1 MCGLV
6 FTTRPNVSTG
16 PQWQRCVDVIECRGP
31 DDIRQLSNDQFAA
44 GHSRLAIIGLG
55 AAGQQPYSVDPDA
68 DVLLYNGEIY
78 NYREIGADLGI
89 QAESDT
95 QVLYHMLRDGRT
107 DKLSELRGMFA
118 FVYWRR
124 DPQIVIT
131 ARDFFG
137 IKPLY
142 VAEGSDGSLSFAS
155 VPAALAPLLARPSAD
170 PESIAGFLATGF
182 FPHSTSAFDGID
194 KCPEGMVTTWQR
206 SGAGWRRTTSALSID
221 SWPTLPTAAAI
232 DDSVRAHLVSD
243 VPVGVL
249 LSGGIDSTLIAAS
262 AAEQVDG
269 LLTFSLTNP
278 DNPSIDEASYA
289 RWNAE
294 IIGARHT
301 EVPFEPAVSLDII
314 RDLVQSTGEPF
325 GDAAYVPLSVLC
337 QRVAGELKVVLA
349 GEGADELFGGYRRYE
364 VERHRYAALTGAP
377 LRALSRMRGS
387 QGAYL
392 DREPSQQVR
401 AWAQW
406 GESDDYLAHSYLL
419 SSEWAAVEAAL
430 PSAAPGALARQQRTW
445 ASLGTLP
452 QSLGLP
458 NHKAYDL
465 TQWLPNVFLEK
476 SDRASMLNSVEVRV
490 PYLDPVVARA
500 SMAVKPDG
508 TTKAA
513 LRSALLAKLP
523 DVRLPPRK
531 MGLSVDVAALI
542 ATTGLDDYVKF
553 MLHDSGSI
561 LRSIDVATSDLL
573 ERRAALN
580 PTLAFRLGVLG
591 VWQDQWLT

>member
-6 FTTRPNVSTG
+6 FTTLSSVATSA
-16 PQWQRCVDVIECRGP
+16 QWKRCVDVIECRGP
-31 DDIRQLSNDQFAA
+31 DDIRQVSTDQYTA

-55 AAGQQPYSVDPDA
+55 AAGQQPYSHDPDA
-68 DVLLYNGEIY
+68 DVLLFNGEIY
-78 NYREIGADLGI
+78 NYREIGSDLGVE
-89 QAESDT
+89 AESDT
-95 QVLYHMLRDGRT
+95 QVLYHLLRRGRT
-107 DKLSELRGMFA
+107 EKLSELRGMFA
-118 FVYWRR
+118 FVFWKR
-124 DPQIVIT
+124 DPQIVIA

-142 VAEGSDGSLSFAS
+142 VAEGLDGSLSFAS
-155 VPAALAPLLARPSAD
+155 VPAALAPLLARQAAD
-170 PESIAGFLATGF
+170 PEAVAGFLATGF
-182 FPHSTSAFDGID
+182 FPSATSAFDGIE
-194 KCPEGMVTTWQR
+194 KCPEGIVTTWKR
-206 SGAGWRRTTSALSID
+206 TGSGWQRTTDALGID
-221 SWPTLPTAAAI
+221 SWPTLPTGEAI

-249 LSGGIDSTLIAAS
+249 LSGGIDSTLIAAC
-262 AAEQVDG
+262 AAEQIDG

-289 RWNAE
+289 RWNAT
-294 IIGARHT
+294 IIGTRHT
-301 EVPFEPAVSLDII
+301 EVPFESAGSLDII
-314 RDLVQSTGEPF
+314 RELVRSTGEPF
-325 GDAAYVPLSVLC
+325 GDAAYIPLSVLC
-337 QRVAGELKVVLA
+337 ERVAGELKVVLA

-364 VERHRYAALTGAP
+364 VERHRYAGLTGPP
-377 LRALSRMRGS
+377 LRALSRVRKS
-387 QGAYL
+387 HAAYL
-392 DREPSQQVR
+392 DREPSQPVR

-406 GESDDYLAHSYLL
+406 GETDDYLAHAFLL
-419 SSEWAAVEAAL
+419 SSEWSAVAAAL
-430 PSAAPGALARQQRTW
+430 PTATPAALARQQRTW
-445 ASLGTLP
+445 SSLPELP
-452 QSLGLP
+452 QSLSLP
-458 NHKAYDL
+458 SHKAYDL

-500 SMAVKPDG
+500 SMAVRPDG

-531 MGLSVDVAALI
+531 MGLSVDVATLI
-542 ATTGLDDYVKF
+542 SSTGLDEYVTF

-561 LRSIDVATSDLL
+561 IRTMDSATSDLL

-580 PTLAFRLGVLG
+580 PTLAFRL
-591 VWQDQWLT
+591 

>member
-6 FTTRPNVSTG
+6 FTTVPNVSTSS
-16 PQWQRCVDVIECRGP
+16 PWQRCVDVIECRGP
-31 DDIRQLSNDQFAA
+31 DDIREISTNQYTA

-55 AAGQQPYSVDPDA
+55 PAGQQPYSVDPDA
-68 DVLLYNGEIY
+68 DVLLFNGEIY
-78 NYREIGADLGI
+78 NYREVGARLGI
-89 QAESDT
+89 QVESDT
-95 QVLYHMLRDGRT
+95 QVLYQLLRGGRT
-107 DKLSELRGMFA
+107 EMLSELRGMFA

-124 DPQIVIT
+124 DPQIIIA

-142 VAEGSDGSLSFAS
+142 VAEGSDGSLSFGS
-155 VPAALAPLLARPSAD
+155 VPAALAPLLPRRSAS
-170 PESIAGFLATGF
+170 PEAVAGFLATGF
-182 FPHSTSAFDGID
+182 FPSSTSAFEGIE
-194 KCPEGMVTTWQR
+194 KCPEGIVTTWHR
-206 SGAGWRRTTSALSID
+206 TGEGWRRTTDALRIEG
-221 SWPTLPTAAAI
+221 WPTLPTAEAV

-269 LLTFSLTNP
+269 LLSFSLTNP

-289 RWNAE
+289 RWNAK
-294 IIGARHT
+294 IIGTRHT

-314 RDLVQSTGEPF
+314 RDLVRSTGEPF
-325 GDAAYVPLSVLC
+325 GDAAYIPLSVLC
-337 QRVAGELKVVLA
+337 ERVAGELKVVLA

-364 VERHRYAALTGAP
+364 VERHRYAGLTGTP
-377 LRALSRMRGS
+377 LRALSRARRS
-387 QGAYL
+387 HDAYL
-392 DREPSQQVR
+392 DREPSQRVR

-406 GESDDYLAHSYLL
+406 GERDDYLAHSYLL
-419 SSEWAAVEAAL
+419 SSEWSAVAAAL

-445 ASLGTLP
+445 ASLGALP
-452 QSLGLP
+452 QSLNLP
-458 NHKAYDL
+458 DHKAYDL

-500 SMAVKPDG
+500 SMAVRPEG

-523 DVRLPPRK
+523 EVRLPPRK

-542 ATTGLDDYVKF
+542 STTGLDDYVKF
-553 MLHDSGSI
+553 MLHDAGSV
-561 LRSIDVATSDLL
+561 LRTMDVATSDLL

-591 VWQDQWLT
+591 VWQDQWLA